1 MKKIIFILIC
11 SALLAGCQA
20 NTAEDLKVDAQQVIH
35 LVPAQSENS
44 ITSPDSDQP
53 DSSAIVPNS
62 AENERTVYQ
71 PGFFYEPLS
80 NDIKERITGISYQE
94 NSTISYNE
102 LRYVQVLYFDFNE
115 KECSGELICN
125 EAIAQDL
132 VEIFYELHQA
142 KYLIEKIC
150 LIDEYGGDDEAS
162 MEDNNS
168 SCFNYRVISGTT
180 KLSQHALGLAID
192 INPLYNP
199 YVTNLG
205 GELNVVPANAAAYAD
220 RNTAYIAKITHDDL
234 AYRLFAEH
242 GFTWGGDWKNSKD
255 YQHFQK
261 AE

>member
-1 MKKIIFILIC
+1 MKKLIFILIC
-11 SALLAGCQA
+11 SALLTGCQK
-20 NTAEDLKVDAQQVIH
+20 NTAEDLKIDTQQVIN

-44 ITSPDSDQP
+44 ITSSDSDQQ
-53 DSSAIVPNS
+53 DSSAPVSTS
-62 AENERTVYQ
+62 AGDERTVYQ

-80 NDIKERITGISYQE
+80 DDIKERITGISYQE
-94 NSTISYNE
+94 NPTISYNE

-199 YVTNLG
+199 YVTNLD

-220 RNTAYIAKITHDDL
+220 RSTAYIAKITHDDL
-234 AYRLFAEH
+234 AFRLFIEH